1 MNARLLVA
9 ALVGGVFLTSC
20 WDDPESPVNIPPNLR
35 REDVLG
41 CWTLSRSDYCE
52 IKCFDSS
59 GSSWYQSVA
68 KSINWTY
75 ESLGKYSVAG
85 IGVDEKFQDRSNTSV
100 LDSGIEK
107 FVSINYRRI
116 GKSLWELDNNWNS
129 VTEYKPVRLDST
141 LPCGEPF
148 TLFPKPAGWTLF

>member
-9 ALVGGVFLTSC
+9 ALLGGVLLTSC

-41 CWTLSRSDYCE
+41 CWSWSQDGYCE
-52 IKCFDSS
+52 MECYDSS
-59 GSSWYQSVA
+59 GASFYQTTSKSSGR
-68 KSINWTY
+68 IY
-75 ESLGKYSVAG
+75 ESIGRFSLHGYSV
-85 IGVDEKFQDRSNTSV
+85 DETIHDRSNTSS
-100 LDSGIEK
+100 LGSELEIQ
-107 FVSINYRRI
+107 VSVNYRRL
-116 GKSLWELDNNWNS
+116 GKSLWVLGDNFKLS
-129 VTEYKPVRLDST
+129 TEYKPVRLDST